1 MECWCLGVL
10 ECLPLAGMASRR
22 PRRPEMSANL
32 RISRD
37 RYLACFGGHWRH
49 HFGSHIHRILRKHSS
64 FLRPARTPANLASQ
78 RLAFLTQAPDSST
91 PAPQHPSTSAVK
103 SHPNLQMGVGV
114 TSGDKA
120 FIGGELL
127 RTGFRLCHSDVWT
140 FLDFFDH
147 HFCKY
152 ALILDWFRI
161 FLLFKCLLRFS
172 KAAGGQQEC
181 RSEKRHSSD
190 PRPISEV

>member
-1 MECWCLGVL
+1 MQ
-10 ECLPLAGMASRR
+10 
-22 PRRPEMSANL
+22 
-32 RISRD
+32 
-37 RYLACFGGHWRH
+37 F
-49 HFGSHIHRILRKHSS
+49 
-64 FLRPARTPANLASQ
+64 
-78 RLAFLTQAPDSST
+78 AFVID
-91 PAPQHPSTSAVK
+91 VK

-147 HFCKY
+147 RFCKY

>member
-1 MECWCLGVL
+1 MIRYSV
-10 ECLPLAGMASRR
+10 RR
-22 PRRPEMSANL
+22 NNATDSHVFIPALSPTA
-32 RISRD
+32 
-37 RYLACFGGHWRH
+37 RY
-49 HFGSHIHRILRKHSS
+49 K
-64 FLRPARTPANLASQ
+64 
-78 RLAFLTQAPDSST
+78 
-91 PAPQHPSTSAVK
+91 PSLKPSKPIVK

-147 HFCKY
+147 RFCKY

-181 RSEKRHSSD
+181 RSEKRHSSE